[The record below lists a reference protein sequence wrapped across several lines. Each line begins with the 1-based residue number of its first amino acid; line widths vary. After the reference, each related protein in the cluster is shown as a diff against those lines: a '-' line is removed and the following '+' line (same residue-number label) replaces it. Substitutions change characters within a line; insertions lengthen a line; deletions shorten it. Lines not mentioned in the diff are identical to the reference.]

1 MAETDFERN
10 IRDMFEQPAAL
21 PDGAA
26 FVSGVERRLDRAHW
40 LRVGLVTVFGL
51 IGVALTLLLSG
62 ASLGQFE
69 PLVGGLSKIL
79 TGAPGALGDTG
90 AWVAGLLLLLIV
102 GALAKP
108 VLSDS

>member
-1 MAETDFERN
+1 MAETKFEQD
-10 IRDMFEQPAAL
+10 IRGMFDQPAAL

-26 FVSGVERRLDRAHW
+26 FTVGVERRLDRARW
-40 LRVGLVTVFGL
+40 LRIGLLIGFGLVGL
-51 IGVALTLLLSG
+51 ALTVLLSG

-69 PLVGGLSKIL
+69 PLVGGLTKIV

-90 AWVAGLLLLLIV
+90 SWVAALLLLLIV
-102 GALAKP
+102 GALARP